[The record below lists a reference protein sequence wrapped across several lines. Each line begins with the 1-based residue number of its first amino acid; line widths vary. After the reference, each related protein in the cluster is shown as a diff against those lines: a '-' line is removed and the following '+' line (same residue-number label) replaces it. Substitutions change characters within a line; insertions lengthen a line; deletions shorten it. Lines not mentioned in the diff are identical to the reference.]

1 MPLVRIDVPES
12 ITPERRTT
20 IADIVYETLVDTLNA
35 PVDDRFQIITPHACG
50 DLLIDSTYLGIER
63 SNEAFIIDITLNA
76 GRSVEAKQR
85 FYSTLARRLSEQARL
100 RPEDVFVSLT
110 EVIKEN
116 WSFGNGEAQ
125 YA

>member
-1 MPLVRIDVPES
+1 MPLVRIDLPDS
-12 ITPERRTT
+12 IAPERRTV
-20 IADIVYETLVDTLNA
+20 IADIVYETLVDTLNV
-35 PVDDRFQIITPHACG
+35 PVHDRFQIVTPHASG
-50 DLLIDSTYLGIER
+50 DLLIDSLYLGIGR
-63 SNEAFIIDITLNA
+63 SDEAFIIDITLNA
-76 GRSVEAKQR
+76 GRSVEAKQH
-85 FYSTLARRLSEQARL
+85 FYAALARRLSEQALL